1 MYLQQSK
8 TPFFFQDS
16 DNIDKV
22 HLLSETIDSFN
33 KAAFKFEKYYH
44 HLEQRVKDLNIELKN
59 ANEALKKN
67 LKEKEDVKNYLYNIL
82 ESLTTGIIV
91 VSPKGEITTFNQT
104 AKNITGLNPKKTRGK
119 KFDTIFDKNFFLNS
133 QIDFK
138 TLKQIQQ
145 NTEIETEIRL
155 KDKSIIK
162 VALSISPVKD
172 FLGDKVGIILS
183 IRDVSRMKQLE
194 QQAKRTNRLSAM
206 GEIAVKIAH
215 DIRNPLGSIE
225 LFATTLKNDL
235 NDFKELKALAVHISS
250 GVKSINNTISNMLQF
265 IRLDKKPEL
274 KIINLQDSLNDS
286 LFFSSHLLMPDNGI
300 EVITEYSSETLM
312 INGDP
317 ELLKQMYLNL
327 ILNAIQAIP
336 KNGKLI
342 ISTKRVNNRQ
352 KNLSFAEIRITDTG
366 IGISKEDMQKIFDP
380 FFTTKSNGTGLGLAI
395 ILNVVKIH
403 EGTID
408 INSSKKGTEC
418 TITLPLID
426 ENDQKIL
433 KRSE

>member
-1 MYLQQSK
+1 M
-8 TPFFFQDS
+8 
-16 DNIDKV
+16 
-22 HLLSETIDSFN
+22 
-33 KAAFKFEKYYH
+33 
-44 HLEQRVKDLNIELKN
+44 
-59 ANEALKKN
+59 
-67 LKEKEDVKNYLYNIL
+67 
-82 ESLTTGIIV
+82 
-91 VSPKGEITTFNQT
+91 
-104 AKNITGLNPKKTRGK
+104 
-119 KFDTIFDKNFFLNS
+119 
-133 QIDFK
+133 
-138 TLKQIQQ
+138 
-145 NTEIETEIRL
+145 
-155 KDKSIIK
+155 
-162 VALSISPVKD
+162 SISPVKD